1 MTEMTF
7 LEQSVTFKPSFTIIY
22 LNKFVLDVDFDL

>member
-7 LEQSVTFKPSFTIIY
+7 LEQSVTFKQSFNLIY